1 MQNKLLYTP
10 LLLLFGHGDCLQ
22 VPHAVPVA
30 QDVGRSPSAGLTA
43 LSRRGLLPGVCSVA
57 AAAAAYYPAG
67 RAAAAIQAEDEQDEI
82 YVSSADGISPL
93 QMAALAVS
101 VLSVVPTAGMLGIG
115 NDVQQDQKEGFGFRS
130 VDDAVDAARKAK
142 DGDGGDSKGQGSRRS
157 GPPPKMMEGG
167 RRSGSPPKMMAGSS
181 DEEAARQERLR
192 QLFGEDAAKSIAK
205 QTQPDK
211 RPKSEEEV
219 AAEIQ
224 MLIEG
229 IQTLTWGQVRLIDVA
244 MTDGPLEASFEPLL
258 PGSSLL
264 CVRVDMPL
272 VHAARPRAVAACAPA
287 CRRRRRC
294 APLSRAH
301 LGRFG
306 ARADLPRPGGH
317 LLTTIHHRLNVRSR
331 AHALTRSRAHA
342 LARSLAPG
350 HAD

>member
-30 QDVGRSPSAGLTA
+30 QNVGRSPSAGLAA
-43 LSRRGLLPGVCSVA
+43 LSRRGLLPAACSVA

-142 DGDGGDSKGQGSRRS
+142 DGDGGDSKGQGS
-157 GPPPKMMEGG
+157 

-287 CRRRRRC
+287 RRRRRRC

-331 AHALTRSRAHA
+331 AHALTRSRTCS

-350 HAD
+350 HADRGG

>member
-30 QDVGRSPSAGLTA
+30 QNVGRSPSAGLTA
-43 LSRRGLLPGVCSVA
+43 LSRRGLLPAACSVA

-157 GPPPKMMEGG
+157 GPPKMMEGG

-205 QTQPDK
+205 QTQPGK

-272 VHAARPRAVAACAPA
+272 VHAAR
-287 CRRRRRC
+287 RRRRRR
-294 APLSRAH
+294 LR
-301 LGRFG
+301 
-306 ARADLPRPGGH
+306 ARAPSPPSLRSSLACTPWALRRARRSPTPRRPPP
-317 LLTTIHHRLNVRSR
+317 HHHPPPTQCPLARSR
-331 AHALTRSRAHA
+331 AHALTHL
-342 LARSLAPG
+342 LARSLAR
-350 HAD
+350 ARAC